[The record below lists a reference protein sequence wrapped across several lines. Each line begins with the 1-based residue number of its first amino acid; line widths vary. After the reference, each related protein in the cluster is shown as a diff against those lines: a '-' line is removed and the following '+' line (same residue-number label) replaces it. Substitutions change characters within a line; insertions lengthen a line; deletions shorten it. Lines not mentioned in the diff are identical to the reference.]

1 MTRCATTGRK
11 NRAGCHELR
20 ENAIVSSEHA
30 AIDEKMQSFRRSSHS
45 PARKRN
51 FLVGTRP
58 LRREN
63 GILSSEHAVSDEKT
77 KSSCQGVHRPTRKR
91 NLLAGACLL
100 RQETEIVSPE
110 HGFAVEKKSSSAQ
123 PDRELKTCTHR
134 EFNSDYRG
142 DCSSFAAR
150 KFFFPM
156 NFWRGSRSRRKY
168 TSASAGLRFRAIF
181 WWISRSGPR
190 KMPSE
195 LNSRAGARRSSR
207 SSPV

>member
-1 MTRCATTGRK
+1 MTICPTTGRK

-51 FLVGTRP
+51 
-58 LRREN
+58 
-63 GILSSEHAVSDEKT
+63 
-77 KSSCQGVHRPTRKR
+77 
-91 NLLAGACLL
+91 LLAGARLL
-100 RQETEIVSPE
+100 RRETEIFSRE

-168 TSASAGLRFRAIF
+168 TSGSTGLRFRAIF

>member
-1 MTRCATTGRK
+1 MTICPTTGRK

-30 AIDEKMQSFRRSSHS
+30 AIDEKCSLFVG
-45 PARKRN
+45 AR
-51 FLVGTRP
+51 V

-100 RQETEIVSPE
+100 RRETEIVSPE

-168 TSASAGLRFRAIF
+168 TSGSAGLRFRAIF

>member
-1 MTRCATTGRK
+1 MTICPTTGRK

-30 AIDEKMQSFRRSSHS
+30 A
-45 PARKRN
+45 
-51 FLVGTRP
+51 
-58 LRREN
+58 
-63 GILSSEHAVSDEKT
+63 SDEKT

-100 RQETEIVSPE
+100 RRETEIVSPE

-142 DCSSFAAR
+142 D
-150 KFFFPM
+150 
-156 NFWRGSRSRRKY
+156 
-168 TSASAGLRFRAIF
+168 
-181 WWISRSGPR
+181 
-190 KMPSE
+190 
-195 LNSRAGARRSSR
+195 
-207 SSPV
+207 